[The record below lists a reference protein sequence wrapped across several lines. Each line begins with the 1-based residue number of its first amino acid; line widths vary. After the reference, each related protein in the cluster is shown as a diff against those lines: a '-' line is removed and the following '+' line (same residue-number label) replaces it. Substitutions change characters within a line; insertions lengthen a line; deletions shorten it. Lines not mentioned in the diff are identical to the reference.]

1 MKILIFL
8 LFLCNFIFADNDLSL
23 EKIFKKNKVKGTIVI
38 QSLSSNKSYVFNPK
52 RANTRLL
59 PASTFKI
66 PNSLI
71 VLDTKVI
78 KDEKEIILWDRK
90 KRFLDVWNKNQTLK
104 TAFKY
109 SCVWCYQYFASK
121 LSLDIYNDYLIKLKY
136 GNMKTGNNLTGFW
149 LSGDIKISSYE
160 QIEFLKKLYTEKL
173 PFKSKHLKL
182 VKKIMIE
189 EKNNKYILHAKTGWA
204 TSPENKHGWY
214 VGYIETSKDTWF
226 FSTNLLISDFK
237 RLYLRK
243 ELTLEVFKYYNII

>member
-1 MKILIFL
+1 MKIFISL
-8 LFLCNFIFADNDLSL
+8 LFLCSFIFADNDLSL

-38 QSLSSNKSYVFNPK
+38 QSLNSNKSYVFNAK
-52 RANTRLL
+52 RANTQLL

-71 VLDTKVI
+71 ALDTKVI
-78 KDEKEIILWDRK
+78 KDEKEIIFWDRK

-121 LSLDIYNDYLIKLKY
+121 LSLDIYNDYLTKLKY
-136 GNMKTGNNLTGFW
+136 GNMKTGNDLTSFW
-149 LSGDIKISSYE
+149 LSGDIKISPYE
-160 QIEFLKKLYTEKL
+160 QIEFLKKVYTEKL
-173 PFKSKHLKL
+173 PFTSEHLRL

-189 EKNNKYILHAKTGWA
+189 EKNNKYTLHAKTGWA
-204 TSPENKHGWY
+204 TSSKNKHGWY
-214 VGYIETSKDTWF
+214 VGYIETSKDIWF

-243 ELTLEVFKYYNII
+243 QLTLEVFKSYNII